1 MCESHRWEKQVICH
15 VSFLWILKIETG
27 AGSRAHCTKM
37 PFSFRETYL
46 GKHERC
52 EALCILTKSFHLN
65 YERLRPYN
73 FFKHQDGTVMLF
85 YSKACITIVRIHM
98 HIFHIVPRYLVNQS
112 DPLVTLLSFGLVSE
126 A

>member
-1 MCESHRWEKQVICH
+1 MGKTGHLSH
-15 VSFLWILKIETG
+15 FLPLDLENRNWSWLK
-27 AGSRAHCTKM
+27 GSLKKV

-46 GKHERC
+46 GKHETC

-65 YERLRPYN
+65 YEHLRPYN
-73 FFKHQDGTVMLF
+73 FFKHQDGTVILF
-85 YSKACITIVRIHM
+85 YSKACITIVRTHM

-112 DPLVTLLSFGLVSE
+112 DPLVTLVSFGLVSE